1 MATYAAANL
10 STPANE
16 SGYPTAAEASKK
28 RAMEGG
34 EVSAVK
40 KTMITKNIKA
50 PDPVPQAGI
59 DQAVKLMETGK
70 MYRYS
75 YMQATESPVS
85 VCEVEITQYTGHKYC
100 VALNSC
106 GSALYL
112 MLLAAGCQPGD
123 KVLTNAFTFVA
134 VPSAIHHA
142 HGKPVYVESTPGY
155 VLCTEDLEVKAKES
169 GAKFLMISHMRG
181 KIADMD
187 EVKRICDKYNVILLE
202 DCAHSIGV
210 RFGDGTKNARHTGHH
225 GVAACIS
232 SQSYKM
238 LNSGEGGFY
247 LTDNDVMAAKVAV
260 YAGAYEQLSE
270 RHITVPPLEVFGDL
284 PNQIPNYSLRMS
296 CLTAA
301 VIRPQIKTLEERVEK
316 YNKRYYMIAER
327 LNRHPNIQV
336 PPQNEKV
343 RICGDSIQFNLKDV
357 TDEQVTMFLKECKSR
372 NLASELFGH
381 PGNAR
386 NFVNWK
392 FSLPD
397 QPLPKTAAMIKRAI
411 DIRLPLTWE
420 DADFVLL
427 CQAVEESMEAAM
439 SGTPDQAIGA

>member
-1 MATYAAANL
+1 
-10 STPANE
+10 
-16 SGYPTAAEASKK
+16 
-28 RAMEGG
+28 
-34 EVSAVK
+34 
-40 KTMITKNIKA
+40 
-50 PDPVPQAGI
+50 
-59 DQAVKLMETGK
+59 

-75 YMQATESPVS
+75 YTEASESPVS
-85 VCEVEITQYTGHKYC
+85 LCELEVTEYTGHKYC

-112 MLLAAGCQPGD
+112 MLLAAGVQPGD
-123 KVLTNAFTFVA
+123 KVMTNAFTFVA

-142 HGKPVYVESTPGY
+142 HAKPVYVESTSSY
-155 VLCTEDLEVKAKES
+155 VLDIEDLALKAKTS
-169 GAKFLMISHMRG
+169 GAKYLMISHMRG

-187 EVKRICDKYNVILLE
+187 EVKRICDENGVVLLE

-210 RFGDGTKNARHTGHH
+210 RFGDGSEDCAHTGHH

-247 LTDNDVMAAKVAV
+247 LTDDDVMAAKVAV
-260 YAGAYEQLSE
+260 YAGAYEALSE
-270 RHITVPPLEVFGDL
+270 RHITVPPKEVFGDL

-316 YNKRYYMIAER
+316 YNKRYYMIADR
-327 LNRHPNIQV
+327 LNRHPNIDV
-336 PPQNEKV
+336 PKQHEKV
-343 RICGDSIQFNLKDV
+343 RICGDSIQFNLKNV
-357 TDEQVTMFLKECKSR
+357 TDDQVTSFLKECKSR

>member
-1 MATYAAANL
+1 MATYA
-10 STPANE
+10 TPTMATPDNA
-16 SGYPTAAEASKK
+16 SGYQPAVSGNKH
-28 RAMEGG
+28 AMVGG
-34 EVSAVK
+34 EVSAIK

-59 DQAVKLMETGK
+59 DQAIKLMETGK

-75 YMQATESPVS
+75 YMEAAESPVS

-112 MLLAAGCQPGD
+112 MLLAAGVQPGD

-142 HGKPVYVESTPGY
+142 HAKPVYVESTTGY
-155 VLCTEDLEVKAKES
+155 VLDTEDLEVKAKES
-169 GAKFLMISHMRG
+169 GAKYLMISHMRG
-181 KIADMD
+181 KLADMD
-187 EVKRICDKYNVILLE
+187 EVKRICDKYNVVLLE

-210 RFGDGTKNARHTGHH
+210 RFGDGTKNAPHSGHH
-225 GVAACIS
+225 GIAACIS

-238 LNSGEGGFY
+238 LNSGEGGFF
-247 LTDNDVMAAKVAV
+247 LTDNDLMAAKVAV
-260 YAGAYEQLSE
+260 YAGAYEALSE
-270 RHITVPPLEVFGDL
+270 RHITVPPIEVFGDL

-301 VIRPQIKTLEERVEK
+301 VIRPQIATLEERVEK
-316 YNKRYYMIAER
+316 YNKRYYTVAER
-327 LNRHPNIQV
+327 LNRHPNIEV
-336 PPQNEKV
+336 PKQMEKV
-343 RICGDSIQFNLKDV
+343 RICGDSIQFNLQNV
-357 TDEQVTMFLKECKSR
+357 TDEQVTAFLKECKDR
-372 NLASELFGH
+372 KLASELFGH

-411 DIRLPLTWE
+411 DIRMPLTWE
-420 DADFVLL
+420 DEDFVTL
-427 CQAVEESMEAAM
+427 CQAVEESMDAAM
-439 SGTPDQAIGA
+439 ATTPDACIGA